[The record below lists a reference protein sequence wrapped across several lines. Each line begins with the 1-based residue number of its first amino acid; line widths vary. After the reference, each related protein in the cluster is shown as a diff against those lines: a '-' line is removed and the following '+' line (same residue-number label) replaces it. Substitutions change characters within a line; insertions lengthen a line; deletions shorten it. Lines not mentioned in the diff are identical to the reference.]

1 MRALPAALPGGAQ
14 RAKVTGMARSVDAKT
29 TVEAALPPPSSR
41 MPKVRRAGGGLSL
54 GRAVGASDH
63 GSVECGGET
72 GSGVELA
79 GDRPPVRL
87 GLGERGGHCGGGG
100 GGEVGA
106 SARGSVEWGGETGW
120 GVEWAGARPP
130 VRLELEERG
139 EHCEAGGAVR
149 VEKPCASA
157 GACHW
162 HRSEERRVGEE
173 CRSRWSP

>member
-41 MPKVRRAGGGLSL
+41 MPKVRRAGGGVSL
-54 GRAVGASDH
+54 GRAGGASAH

-79 GDRPPVRL
+79 GDRPPV
-87 GLGERGGHCGGGG
+87 
-100 GGEVGA
+100 
-106 SARGSVEWGGETGW
+106 W
-120 GVEWAGARPP
+120 
-130 VRLELEERG
+130 LELEERG

-149 VEKPCASA
+149 GEKQCGAA
-157 GACHW
+157 GGW
-162 HRSEERRVGEE
+162 
-173 CRSRWSP
+173 RWDLL

>member
-72 GSGVELA
+72 G
-79 GDRPPVRL
+79 
-87 GLGERGGHCGGGG
+87 
-100 GGEVGA
+100 
-106 SARGSVEWGGETGW
+106 W

-162 HRSEERRVGEE
+162 HRSEEHTSELQ
-173 CRSRWSP
+173 SPMYLVC